1 MALYMLDTDTCSFII
16 RKHLPRVIERLE
28 AAENS
33 GARIVISA
41 ITYAE
46 MRYGEIGSKAPAR
59 LAGDISDFL
68 DCLDEILPW
77 NADAVDRTI
86 EIRKALARRGTP
98 IGVNDAAIAGHAV
111 TVGAVLVTNNT
122 REFARVQGLRI
133 DNWLV

>member
-16 RKHLPRVIERLE
+16 RKHSPRIIDRLE
-28 AAENS
+28 SAERS
-33 GARIVISA
+33 RARIVISA

-59 LAGDISDFL
+59 LAADICDFL

-77 NADAVDRTI
+77 NAEAVDRTI
-86 EIRKALARRGTP
+86 EIRKELARLGTP

-111 TVGAVLVTNNT
+111 TAGAILVTNNT
-122 REFARVQGLRI
+122 REFSRVQGLRI